1 MSKANKIKKNAPA
14 EKIIISNV
22 YDILQDEDILDKDIY
37 KEKEQEKEKE
47 QVKEQEKKQEI
58 QKIEEPLNDFKD
70 VIKIKSKYIT
80 PLLKKNETE
89 QIKTHDNLIEK
100 TNEKTINYYND
111 KIKTNGEDLKLNSL
125 WRVWVHENNN
135 ENWDI
140 ESYNLIYTIENISQ
154 LWRFLNTF
162 DNMDRI
168 NRQFYIM
175 RDGIMPIWED
185 NNNKNGVICSIR
197 CDNIIKNTIY
207 NSEFGVDVFSCFCIM
222 VLNECF
228 TKKNLDING
237 LCYSIKNRNILIKF
251 WIKNYEENKNFT
263 DKLPLQILNTID
275 DIIISLDPRKKNNK
289 ISIQVKQIQPEN

>member
-1 MSKANKIKKNAPA
+1 MLKTSKAKKNIVEKINVFNAFDILNDEDSIDENNIHNTIIDNVPEKIDINIENKIEDDKFVD
-14 EKIIISNV
+14 NV
-22 YDILQDEDILDKDIY
+22 S
-37 KEKEQEKEKE
+37 
-47 QVKEQEKKQEI
+47 
-58 QKIEEPLNDFKD
+58 
-70 VIKIKSKYIT
+70 KIKTKYIT
-80 PLLKKNETE
+80 PLLKKNNIEE
-89 QIKTHDNLIEK
+89 RQIMKKEPEK
-100 TNEKTINYYND
+100 HISYYND
-111 KIKTNGEDLKLNSL
+111 KLKTNGEDLKLNSL
-125 WRVWVHENNN
+125 WKVWVHENNN
-135 ENWDI
+135 EKWDI
-140 ESYNLIYTIENISQ
+140 ESYNLIYTIENIAQ

-197 CDNIIKNTIY
+197 CDNIMKNTIT

-228 TKKNLDING
+228 TKKNIDING

-251 WIKNYEENKNFT
+251 WIKNYDENKNFT

-275 DIIISLDPRKKNNK
+275 DIIISLDSRKKNNK
-289 ISIQVKQIQPEN
+289 ISVQVKQIQPEN